1 LDDQE
6 RDSYQQL
13 LAALRRQYP
22 STNPL
27 VHMQLERIA
36 RLKVQ
41 LDRIQNVMDS
51 TFAETRL
58 YGADE
63 KNGSSSRKKQ
73 EDSTEMLEWKIARL
87 IFPKLE
93 DLGGWLE
100 TYEEKLRCVIAEVS
114 SLGDPFHLDTH
125 EEFLRRLPAFCVYVE
140 DHARTNSQSTADAVA
155 EICRSPFS
163 IPRAVMAPV
172 LRGFRAALEGPE
184 QDSLGYEQQPYGGP
198 PQAISDVSVA
208 ELQTCATRLREQTM
222 PFLRQ
227 LERMRDAD
235 ARAKLTQDAAL
246 PDPEKLDR
254 LMRYQTT
261 INRQLSSAVGELLE
275 LVRIG

>member
-1 LDDQE
+1 
-6 RDSYQQL
+6 
-13 LAALRRQYP
+13 
-22 STNPL
+22 
-27 VHMQLERIA
+27 MQLERID

-63 KNGSSSRKKQ
+63 NNGSSRKKQ
-73 EDSTEMLEWKIARL
+73 EDSAEMLQWQIARL
-87 IFPKLE
+87 IFPKLG

-100 TYEEKLRCVIAEVS
+100 TYEKKLRCVIAEVS
-114 SLGDPFHLDTH
+114 SLGDPLHLDTH
-125 EEFLRRLPAFCVYVE
+125 DEFLRCLPAFCAYIE
-140 DHARTNSQSTADAVA
+140 DHARTNGQSTADAVA

-198 PQAISDVSVA
+198 PQVISDVSVA
-208 ELQTCATRLREQTM
+208 ELQTSATRLREQTM